1 MLPMLDVSPP
11 LTRLIR
17 HHSIF
22 FRHSVADLRLR
33 LSDQHTRFNSVCE
46 HQAIVAPALRL
57 RPRTAAIL
65 LLGAPGGFQ
74 VAAM

>member
-1 MLPMLDVSPP
+1 MDADRKALDGPG
-11 LTRLIR
+11 LAREFLAL
-17 HHSIF
+17 
-22 FRHSVADLRLR
+22 VADLRLR

-57 RPRTAAIL
+57 RPRTSAIL